1 MPEVLD
7 LEESVS
13 TITVSAEQEAVP
25 AASNA
30 SSGTTRRTFIA
41 SATGGFM
48 LQFCL
53 PGLSRVAL
61 AVGAPAPTQ
70 VNSYIQI
77 GADNSITVLFG
88 GCELGQGSMS
98 GLAQLVAEELI
109 VDWAAV
115 KSVSAPPSAIS
126 YITGGSSAIRTNYLP
141 LRQAGAAVRTM
152 LIQAAANTWKVPV
165 SECVASK
172 GIVTHTPTKR
182 TLGYGALAPAAAK
195 LTPPANPTLIADA
208 NLKLIGKPM
217 RRLDIPDKV
226 NGRAIYGI
234 DVRIPNMVFAAVK
247 HCPSLGGTVAKLPAN
262 GNGITYVNLGN
273 AVAAVANN
281 TYSALA
287 AVGAGG
293 DNGGGGGA
301 NFQWNIPAS
310 AAQIN
315 SALYATQATS
325 LMATGKA
332 VNAELIGN
340 PATSIKTATTT
351 LTSTYTFPYLA
362 HACMEVLNCTVN
374 LTATTCE
381 IWAPTQASG
390 WVQATAA
397 AITGLPLAAITVHTT
412 LLGGGL
418 GRKIEQDY
426 IAQAVTIA
434 KAIKKPVKLTW
445 PREEDFGRDQYRPMV
460 VSKVQGGLDAKHN
473 IVAWENRIVT
483 PSILAQRGWIAAG
496 AEDGQAT
503 EAATG
508 LPYAMLSRSVDF
520 VVHPATVPIGF
531 WRSVGCSF
539 NSYVSESFIDELA
552 HAAGIDPY
560 TYRRTLL
567 ANNPRFLAVLDAAA
581 QLGGWTTALPA
592 GHARGIAISEAFG
605 TVVAEVVEI
614 SGATATGLKVVKVSC
629 AVDCGRVINPDS
641 VTAQMQGGIVHGLS
655 SVLWGHITFTNGA
668 ASVRNFNNYRLVR
681 MADMPQINVKILSNT
696 NAPTGAGEPGV
707 PPLGPALANAYFRA
721 TGIRVRNLPFF
732 PAASKMSD
740 G

>member
-1 MPEVLD
+1 MPAELV
-7 LEESVS
+7 LEEPVS
-13 TITVSAEQEAVP
+13 TVTEIAENE
-25 AASNA
+25 AASETLQT
-30 SSGTTRRTFIA
+30 SSGPSRRAFIA
-41 SATGGFM
+41 TATGGFM

-53 PGLSRVAL
+53 PGLSRVAQ
-61 AVGAPAPTQ
+61 AAGTVAPTQ
-70 VNSYIQI
+70 FNSYIQI
-77 GADNSITVLFG
+77 GADSSITVLFG

-109 VDWAAV
+109 VAWSKV

-141 LRQAGAAVRTM
+141 LRTAGAAVRMM
-152 LIQAAANTWKVPV
+152 LIQAAANTWGVPV
-165 SECVASK
+165 SECMASN

-182 TLGYGALAPAAAK
+182 TLTYGALAPAAAK
-195 LTPPANPTLIADA
+195 LTPPTNPTLIADS
-208 NLKLIGKPM
+208 NLKLIGKPLA
-217 RRLDIPDKV
+217 RLDIPNKV

-234 DVRIPNMVFAAVK
+234 DVRIPNMVYAAVK
-247 HCPSLGGTVAKLPAN
+247 HCPSLGGTLASMPAN
-262 GNGITYVNLGN
+262 ANGITWVNLGN
-273 AVAAVANN
+273 AIAAVASN
-281 TYSALA
+281 TYSAMA
-287 AVGAGG
+287 AIGEGG

-301 NFQWNIPAS
+301 NFNWHIPAS
-310 AAQIN
+310 AAQVN
-315 SALYATQATS
+315 STLYAAQAAT
-325 LMATGKA
+325 LMASGKP

-340 PATSIKTATTT
+340 PAAAMKTAAST
-351 LTSTYTFPYLA
+351 LTATYSFPYLA

-374 LTATTCE
+374 LTSTTCE

-390 WVQATAA
+390 WVQATAS
-397 AITGLPLAAITVHTT
+397 AITGLPLTAITVHTT

-434 KAIKKPVKLTW
+434 KTIKKPVKLTW

-460 VSKVQGGLDAKHN
+460 LARVQGGLDAKHN

-508 LPYAMLSRSVDF
+508 LPYAMLNRSVDF
-520 VVHPATVPIGF
+520 VAHPATVPIGF

-539 NSYVSESFIDELA
+539 NTYVIESFIDELA
-552 HAAGIDPY
+552 HQAGIDPY

-614 SGATATGLKVVKVSC
+614 SGATATGLKVVSVAC

-655 SVLWGHITFTNGA
+655 SVLWGHITFTNGT

-681 MADMPQINVKILSNT
+681 MADMPVIKVKILSNT

-732 PAASKMSD
+732 PAASTMSD